1 MAETSERYI
10 WGRESKVR
18 NSKGEVIH
26 NADSYERLIEDKKL
40 SDLVK
45 EIKVQNAIDNMKQY

>member
-1 MAETSERYI
+1 MCETKSYA

-18 NSKGEVIH
+18 NSKGEVVH
-26 NADSYERLIEDKKL
+26 NASSYERLIEDKKL
-40 SDLVK
+40 YDLVK